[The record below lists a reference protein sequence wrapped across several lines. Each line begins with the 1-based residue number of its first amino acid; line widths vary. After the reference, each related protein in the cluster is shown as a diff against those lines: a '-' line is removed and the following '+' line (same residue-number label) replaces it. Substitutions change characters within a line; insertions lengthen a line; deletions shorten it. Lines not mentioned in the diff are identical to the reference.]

1 MTASRDYDVVVV
13 GAGPVGLV
21 AALLLAKQGISVLLL
36 EKERSIFPLPRAA
49 HIDHEIMRIFQSIN
63 VADEVASSSEVS
75 TRYEFLNVS
84 GDVLMRFD
92 TGRAHALSGWPPSNM
107 IHQPSIEQVLRAR
120 VAACDF
126 VDARFGAAYRDHE
139 TSSEVITVH
148 FDTHGKAS
156 KTYCRFLIGC
166 DGANS
171 AVRANAGLSLVD
183 LGFSERWLVIDT
195 KVIDSSRLPPH
206 NLQICDPERPTTS
219 VRMGAGRHRW
229 EFMLKAEEN
238 EDEVSA
244 PASVANLLSG
254 WDVDGAVELE
264 RTATYT
270 FEAKVANQWMQDGVV
285 IAGDAAHLMPPFAG
299 QGLCSGIRDVEN
311 LTWKLGAILAG
322 RADKSL
328 LSSYQTER
336 EPHVRAM
343 IDLAVMMGKVV
354 CVTDPEAALARD
366 KNLIETR
373 RANGDASGAIPNPKL
388 VTGLLQANSQIAGEL
403 FPQFT
408 HQKKRSDDVFGPGA
422 WLIGESDGIDR
433 NTLRAA
439 GIGVPSLAS
448 FSALVSQW
456 LDDKGYSSVLI
467 RPDRV
472 IFGGGNAAE
481 LVTAYVEGLYQ
492 EARATTR

>member
-1 MTASRDYDVVVV
+1 MRMGTGDVVGVY
-13 GAGPVGLV
+13 A
-21 AALLLAKQGISVLLL
+21 QGQGTRRGIGTGVCVLL
-36 EKERSIFPLPRAA
+36 S
-49 HIDHEIMRIFQSIN
+49 D
-63 VADEVASSSEVS
+63 
-75 TRYEFLNVS
+75 
-84 GDVLMRFD
+84 
-92 TGRAHALSGWPPSNM
+92 
-107 IHQPSIEQVLRAR
+107 
-120 VAACDF
+120 
-126 VDARFGAAYRDHE
+126 
-139 TSSEVITVH
+139 
-148 FDTHGKAS
+148 
-156 KTYCRFLIGC
+156 
-166 DGANS
+166 
-171 AVRANAGLSLVD
+171 
-183 LGFSERWLVIDT
+183 
-195 KVIDSSRLPPH
+195 
-206 NLQICDPERPTTS
+206 
-219 VRMGAGRHRW
+219 
-229 EFMLKAEEN
+229 
-238 EDEVSA
+238 
-244 PASVANLLSG
+244 

-264 RTATYT
+264 QRPT

-408 HQKKRSDDVFGPGA
+408 YQKKRSDDVFGPGA

-433 NTLRAA
+433 NKLRAA
-439 GIGVPSLAS
+439 A
-448 FSALVSQW
+448 
-456 LDDKGYSSVLI
+456 
-467 RPDRV
+467 
-472 IFGGGNAAE
+472 
-481 LVTAYVEGLYQ
+481 
-492 EARATTR
+492 

>member
-1 MTASRDYDVVVV
+1 MTAARDFDVVVV

-36 EKERSIFPLPRAA
+36 EKERAIFPLPRAA
-49 HIDHEIMRIFQSIN
+49 HVDHEIMRIFQSID

-75 TRYEFLNVS
+75 SRYEFLNVS

-92 TGRAHALSGWPPSNM
+92 TGRADALSGWPPSNM

-120 VAACDF
+120 VADCNF
-126 VDARFGAAYRDHE
+126 VDARFGAAYGDHE
-139 TSSEVITVH
+139 VCGEVVTVQ
-148 FDTHGKAS
+148 FDNNGNASKAS
-156 KTYCRFLIGC
+156 CRFLIGC

-171 AVRANAGLSLVD
+171 TVRANAGLSLID

-195 KVIDSSRLPPH
+195 KVVDSSRLPRH

-238 EDEVSA
+238 EDELSA
-244 PASVANLLSG
+244 PASVANLLSS

-270 FEAKVANQWMQDGVV
+270 FEAKVANQWTQDGVV

-311 LTWKLGAILAG
+311 LTWKLGAILAE
-322 RADKSL
+322 RADASL
-328 LSSYQTER
+328 LSSYQIER

-354 CVTDPEAALARD
+354 CVTDPNVALVRD
-366 KNLIETR
+366 KNLIEKR
-373 RANGDASGAIPNPKL
+373 RANGDASGAVPNPKL
-388 VTGLLQANSQIAGEL
+388 VTGLLQEKSQIAGEL

-408 HQKKRSDDVFGPGA
+408 HQNNRSDDVFGQGA

-433 NTLRAA
+433 NLLEAA
-439 GIGVPSLAS
+439 GIGVPSLSS
-448 FSALVSQW
+448 FSSPVSRW
-456 LDDKGYSSVLI
+456 LDNTGYKAVLV

-472 IFGGGNAAE
+472 IFGGGDAAE
-481 LVTAYVEGLYQ
+481 LVTAYIEGLYR
-492 EARATTR
+492 EARAFA

>member
-1 MTASRDYDVVVV
+1 MAALDFDVVVV

-49 HIDHEIMRIFQSIN
+49 HIDHEIMRIFQSID

-92 TGRAHALSGWPPSNM
+92 TGRADAASGWPPSNM

-120 VAACDF
+120 VADCDS
-126 VDARFGAAYRDHE
+126 VDARFGVAYHDHE
-139 TSSEVITVH
+139 ACEDVINVH
-148 FDTHGKAS
+148 FEADGKAS
-156 KTYCRFLIGC
+156 KVCCRFLIGC

-171 AVRANAGLSLVD
+171 AVRANAGLSLID

-195 KVIDSSRLPPH
+195 KVIDSSRLPRH

-229 EFMLKAEEN
+229 EFMLKAEET

-244 PASVANLLSG
+244 PASVAHLLSS

-270 FEAKVANQWMQDGVV
+270 FEAKVANRWMQDGVV

-354 CVTDPEAALARD
+354 CVTDPDVALARD
-366 KNLIETR
+366 KNLIEAR
-373 RANGDASGAIPNPKL
+373 QVNGDASGAIPNPKL
-388 VTGLLQANSQIAGEL
+388 VTGLLQAKNQIAGEL

-408 HQKKRSDDVFGPGA
+408 HQNNRSDDVFGQGA
-422 WLIGESDGIDR
+422 WLIGESDGIDGS
-433 NTLRAA
+433 TLRAA
-439 GIGVPSLAS
+439 GVGVPSLSS
-448 FSALVSQW
+448 FSSLVSQW
-456 LDDKGYSSVLI
+456 LDDKGYSAVLV

-472 IFGGGNAAE
+472 IFGGGDAAE

-492 EARATTR
+492 KARAIT